1 MRLVT
6 AALLAAPLSMVVCN
20 GKPEAPPD
28 PNTITSVELHAWS
41 QRRKSFSYWITSIE
55 VEGACVS
62 SESVTDDMLHLV
74 RDCSFE
80 EQLRPR
86 LNELLAVFEQAEELV
101 PAGEQLAEEGD
112 GHAAVFVRLDGT
124 RWTAD
129 SKLLT
134 KGAEFLSADSSEWLL
149 LGVAAEPP
157 TPSAAGWTQLHLRDK
172 DGILDRQLGSDGRWS
187 CESWLVTEETLEHVI
202 VTRRGR
208 IDPARAATL
217 LDGFAA
223 GLTSEEDAKMW
234 TATLTP
240 ADPGNASEQHGDH
253 LVARWDQF
261 ATELDT
267 DCTLDPLPKPPKP

>member
-1 MRLVT
+1 MTTL
-6 AALLAAPLSMVVCN
+6 
-20 GKPEAPPD
+20 
-28 PNTITSVELHAWS
+28 
-41 QRRKSFSYWITSIE
+41 E

-62 SESVTDDMLHLV
+62 SESVTDGMLHLV

-149 LGVAAEPP
+149 LGAVTEPP
-157 TPSAAGWTQLHLRDK
+157 TPSAAGWVELHLRDK
-172 DGILDRQLGSDGRWS
+172 DGVLDRQLGADGRWS
-187 CESWLVTEETLEHVI
+187 CESWLVTEQTLEHVI

-208 IDPARAATL
+208 IDPARAALL
-217 LDGFAA
+217 LDSFAA
-223 GLTSEEDAKMW
+223 GLSSDESSAVW
-234 TATLTP
+234 AATLTP
-240 ADPGNASEQHGDH
+240 EDPSESTELRGDQ

-261 ATELDT
+261 ATELDAY
-267 DCTLDPLPKPPKP
+267 CSLDPLPKPPPGAASVGAD